1 MANAVSTPW
10 NLENFLDSLILELD
24 KAQDTL
30 ALKGV
35 TRKLTYTVKDVAFDL
50 HLFPSYENGKLK
62 FQMAKPGEEGGSRIS
77 FQLGSITDR
86 QIRESGNE
94 PISRDD
100 IAIEKLEG
108 IDDEVKDELRKVGV
122 HSTRDLER
130 LDQRNVNVEKVV
142 EDKTQGAKK
151 LDYGNLANMINK
163 ARRRKFAP
171 QLSAAQS
178 APDAEGVTL
187 TLRGNN
193 FVLPGASD
201 PRFPIALLNGEAV
214 RVVSATP
221 DAVQIKVPQH
231 GLKPGVNQLAIAL
244 DPYAVVNMEIKQP

>member
-30 ALKGV
+30 SLKGV

-50 HLFPSYENGKLK
+50 HLFPTYENGKLK
-62 FQMAKPGEEGGSRIS
+62 FQMAKPGDQGGSRIS

-86 QIRESGNE
+86 QIRETANE

-100 IAIEKLEG
+100 ISIDKLEG
-108 IDDEVKDELRKVGV
+108 MDDDVKDSLRKVGV

-130 LDQRNVNVEKVV
+130 MDQRNVNVEKVV
-142 EDKTQGAKK
+142 EEKTNGEKK

-163 ARRRKFAP
+163 ARRRNFAP
-171 QLSAAQS
+171 QLSAAQGL
-178 APDAEGVTL
+178 PDADGL
-187 TLRGNN
+187 DLKLRGNN
-193 FVLPGASD
+193 FVLAGAAD
-201 PRFPIALLNGEAV
+201 TRFPIALLNGEAV
-214 RVVSATP
+214 QVVSATP
-221 DAVQIKVPQH
+221 EALHIKVPQRC
-231 GLKPGVNQLAIAL
+231 LKSGVNQLSIAL
-244 DPYAVVNMEIKQP
+244 DPYAVVNLELKQP

>member
-1 MANAVSTPW
+1 MANAISTPW

-30 ALKGV
+30 SLKGV

-94 PISRDD
+94 PITRDD
-100 IAIEKLEG
+100 ISIDNLEG
-108 IDDEVKDELRKVGV
+108 VDDDVKDSLRKVGV
-122 HSTRDLER
+122 HSARDLER
-130 LDQRNVNVEKVV
+130 MDQRNVNVERAV
-142 EDKTQGAKK
+142 ENKTQGEKK

-171 QLSAAQS
+171 QLSAAQGV
-178 APDAEGVTL
+178 PGAEGL
-187 TLRGNN
+187 DLKLRGNN
-193 FVLPGASD
+193 FVLPGAGD
-201 PRFPIALLNGEAV
+201 TRFPIALLNGEPV
-214 RVVSATP
+214 QVVTATP
-221 DAVQIKVPQH
+221 DSLHIKVPQRC
-231 GLKPGVNQLAIAL
+231 LRPGANQLSIAL